1 MQAVLVQSI
10 GNQIDY
16 TPSADV
22 AAGEVIIQGDLVGVA
37 HRPIPANTPGALVIG
52 GVLDFAKPTSAGSAS
67 GMTVGIKVYW
77 DDTNNVAT
85 VTAGSNKQI
94 GKIVKVAADGDAAV
108 RCLLSQ

>member
-1 MQAVLVQSI
+1 MQSVQVQGV

-22 AAGEVIIQGDLVGVA
+22 AAGEVVVLGDLVGVA
-37 HRPIPANTPGALVIG
+37 ERAIAANVLGSLTIA
-52 GVLDFAKPTSAGSAS
+52 GVRDFAKPTGAGSAS
-67 GMTVGIKVYW
+67 GMTFGAKVYW

-85 VTAGSNKQI
+85 VTASGNKQI
-94 GKIVKVAADGDAAV
+94 GKIVRTAADADATV